1 MKNRIKIVF
10 FSFEET
16 LQVINPTRQFK
27 NYKFIF

>member
-27 NYKFIF
+27 NKFIF